1 MESDGENCEDAK
13 GTSLGE
19 GTDELFDV
27 FSDTESVTGD
37 GEMPKKQDNSEVFKP
52 AVKTIQRIALYETKS
67 RFYVVGS
74 NNTQSSFRVL
84 KIDRQDPKNLHIS
97 DDNTLY
103 NNREIRDLL
112 TMIDVGNR
120 SKIGQKI
127 GSGLTRTVSAFG
139 IAGFVRFL
147 EGYYIV
153 LITKRRKVGVIGQHT
168 IYKIEDTS
176 MLYIPHDT
184 VKEQHSD
191 EQRYLKMF
199 QAIDLSSNFYFSYS
213 YDLTH
218 TLQHN
223 LANPNYI
230 IKPCGEKISLADIP
244 NIRHS
249 NFSYISQFQSKF
261 VWNEYLMQGMGCI
274 DTEWILPIVHGF
286 VDQSNVSIYGKP
298 IYVTLIARRS
308 KKYAGT
314 RFLKR
319 GANNS
324 GDVANEVETE
334 QIVCDASIG
343 SDKVGHYT
351 SFVHMRGSVPAHWA
365 QDISKIQPKPPIFV
379 ETQDPYAQVAGKHFN
394 QLLGRY
400 GSPVVVINLVK
411 KRERRKHE
419 SLLSEEFLTHI
430 NYLNQ
435 FLPAQHRIQ
444 YCHFDMA
451 RCNKKT
457 DANVMGR
464 LGDIAYRAVK
474 KVGIFHNRATS
485 YLQQNRGGRLDRE
498 LLDSWRDRVGRD
510 AGSIMK
516 QTGIIRTNCVDCLD
530 RTNTAQFSIGLCAL
544 GFQLHA
550 LGVLEVP
557 RLETDTDCVRM
568 LEEMYEDHGD
578 TLALQYGGSAL
589 IHRIKTYRK
598 QSPWTSKGN
607 DIMQTMRRYY
617 SNTLSD
623 AEKQN
628 TMNIFLGVFRP
639 CPSQAP
645 IWERDYNSDYYLHRE
660 MNMSMVPQP
669 LSQWWDQDLLHHL
682 PLPKELADKTC
693 TQLVSMQSPREALDD
708 YYRPFELTELQNLF
722 AFSEI
727 NHSVRDFMPNFTT
740 DFSPFSARVRL
751 GKKREEMSSSKT
763 NLATKNPSVAGNST
777 SSTTSTE
784 EDSDESNENNTDE
797 EDDGVTS
804 MTEECDNSVQSG
816 PTGMV
821 SFESLF
827 PTSSMATVSPPSP
840 SDMQLYRSMSTLSKL
855 SGPPMVAKRISSTA
869 LPHPLARNI
878 NRAAECPVPVHD
890 YSKQLL
896 KPISEESRKIF
907 ENHVKVGRE
916 GATTVSEES
925 LEIYRKFVSM
935 SGITA

>member
-1 MESDGENCEDAK
+1 MESAEDN
-13 GTSLGE
+13 TEE
-19 GTDELFDV
+19 GIGPGV
-27 FSDTESVTGD
+27 ESFNM
-37 GEMPKKQDNSEVFKP
+37 ESEKEFVEKESSGFFRP

-84 KIDRQDPKNLHIS
+84 KIDRLDPKNLNIS
-97 DDNTLY
+97 DDKTLY

-184 VKEQHSD
+184 IKEQHSD

-223 LANPNYI
+223 LANPNFLS
-230 IKPCGEKISLADIP
+230 KSSGEKIPLGDIAGLG
-244 NIRHS
+244 S
-249 NFSYISQFQSKF
+249 SQFSYISQFQSKF
-261 VWNEYLMQGMGCI
+261 VWNEYLMQGMDCI
-274 DTEWILPIVHGF
+274 DPEWILPIVHGF

-334 QIVCDASIG
+334 QIACDASIG
-343 SDKVGHYT
+343 SDRVGHYT

-365 QDISKIQPKPPIFV
+365 QDISKIQPKPPIFI
-379 ETQDPYAQVAGKHFN
+379 ETQDPYAEVAGKHFN
-394 QLLGRY
+394 QLLARY

-485 YLQQNRGGRLDRE
+485 YLQQSRGGRQDRE

-510 AGSIMK
+510 AGNIMK

-628 TMNIFLGVFRP
+628 TMNIFLGVFL
-639 CPSQAP
+639 PSFTQAP
-645 IWERDYNSDYYLHRE
+645 IWERDYNSDYYLHHPVGRY
-660 MNMSMVPQP
+660 SPS
-669 LSQWWDQDLLHHL
+669 LSQWWDNALVPHL

-693 TQLVSMQSPREALDD
+693 TQLVSLQSSREALDD

-740 DFSPFSARVRL
+740 DFSPFSARTRL

-784 EDSDESNENNTDE
+784 EDSDESNENNSED

-804 MTEECDNSVQSG
+804 MTEESVNTVQSG

-827 PTSSMATVSPPSP
+827 PITSMAKVRPPSS
-840 SDMQLYRSMSTLSKL
+840 SDMQLYRSMSSLSKL
-855 SGPPMVAKRISSTA
+855 SGPPMVAKRVSSTA

-878 NRAAECPVPVHD
+878 DRSAPCPIPVHD

-896 KPISEESRKIF
+896 RPVSEESMRVF
-907 ENHVKVGRE
+907 ENHVRVGRE

-925 LEIYRKFVSM
+925 LEIYRKYVSM
-935 SGITA
+935 AGILA

>member
-1 MESDGENCEDAK
+1 MESAESDDDMLGPSREVVDETFNKVDDEKVQSKDENGFEA
-13 GTSLGE
+13 
-19 GTDELFDV
+19 F
-27 FSDTESVTGD
+27 FR
-37 GEMPKKQDNSEVFKP
+37 P

-84 KIDRQDPKNLHIS
+84 KIDRLDPKNLNIC
-97 DDNTLY
+97 DDKTLY

-176 MLYIPHDT
+176 MIYIPHDT

-223 LANPNYI
+223 LASPRF
-230 IKPCGEKISLADIP
+230 LARTDGQQVPLSDIP
-244 NIRHS
+244 ANQC
-249 NFSYISQFQSKF
+249 SYIAQFQSKF
-261 VWNEYLMQGMGCI
+261 VWNEYLMQGMECI
-274 DTEWILPIVHGF
+274 GPEWILPIVHGF
-286 VDQSNVSIYGKP
+286 VDQSNVSNYGKP

-334 QIVCDASIG
+334 QICCDASIG
-343 SDKVGHYT
+343 SDVVGHYT
-351 SFVHMRGSVPAHWA
+351 SFTHMRGSVPAHWA
-365 QDISKIQPKPPIFV
+365 QDISKIQPKPPIFI
-379 ETQDPYAQVAGKHFN
+379 ETVDPYAEVAGKHFS

-435 FLPAQHRIQ
+435 YLPPQHRIQ

-474 KVGIFHNRATS
+474 KVGIFHNRPTS
-485 YLQQNRGGRLDRE
+485 YLQQNRGGRQDRE
-498 LLDSWRDRVGRD
+498 LLDSWKDKVGRE
-510 AGSIMK
+510 GGIIMK

-530 RTNTAQFSIGLCAL
+530 RTNTAQFSVGLCAL

-639 CPSQAP
+639 NPGQAP
-645 IWERDYNSDYYLHRE
+645 IWERDYNSDYYLHHPVAKPDFV
-660 MNMSMVPQP
+660 SGPP
-669 LSQWWDQDLLHHL
+669 LSQWWDPSLMPHL
-682 PLPKELADKTC
+682 PLPRDLATKAC
-693 TQLVSMQSPREALDD
+693 THLVPIQSSSEALDD
-708 YYRPFELTELQNLF
+708 YYRPFELTVLQDLF

-727 NHSVRDFMPNFTT
+727 NHSVRDYMPNFTT
-740 DFSPFSARVRL
+740 DFSPFSVRVRL

-784 EDSDESNENNTDE
+784 EDSDESNENNTDDD
-797 EDDGVTS
+797 DDGVTS
-804 MTEECDNSVQSG
+804 VTDESVSTIQAG

-827 PTSSMATVSPPSP
+827 PTSTMAKVNSPSS
-840 SDMQLYRSMSTLSKL
+840 SDMQLYRSMSSLSKL
-855 SGPPMVAKRISSTA
+855 SGPPMVARRISSTA
-869 LPHPLARNI
+869 IPHPLARNI
-878 NRAAECPVPVHD
+878 DRTTVCPIPVHD
-890 YSKQLL
+890 YNKQLL
-896 KPISEESRKIF
+896 KPVTEATKDVI

-916 GATTVSEES
+916 GAGQISQHS
-925 LEIYRKFVSM
+925 LEIYTRFVAM
-935 SGITA
+935 SGIA